1 MRAKR
6 LSNDSGQSIVEF
18 ALGLPFLV
26 LLAVGTFAVG
36 IVIDRHLTV
45 GQVVRNGGNMY
56 ARGIK
61 FDLTQNKQLLID
73 SGPGLDFQ
81 LTGGKTAVYLSLLT
95 RVPEDAICDDGGGPQ
110 ACANQGE
117 VVITQRY
124 EIGDTASTASNMS
137 SRIGAPTT
145 YVSGTEG
152 DVDNYF
158 DEPSAVASGAPAV
171 LTNGATG
178 LLSDEFIY
186 VIEVIHRPESIAF
199 QGVFAPEYMY
209 ARAFF

>member
-1 MRAKR
+1 MRTHG
-6 LSNDSGQSIVEF
+6 LFSDSGQSIVEF
-18 ALGLPFLV
+18 AMALPFLV
-26 LLAVGTFAVG
+26 LMAVGTFAVG
-36 IVIDRHLTV
+36 IIIDRHLTV

-61 FDLTQNKQLLID
+61 FDSTQNKQLLID

-81 LTGGKTAVYLSLLT
+81 LTGGRTAVHLSLLT
-95 RVPEDAICDDGGGPQ
+95 RVPATAICDDGSGPQ
-110 ACANQGE
+110 PCANQDQI
-117 VVITQRY
+117 VIVQRY
-124 EIGDTASTASNMS
+124 GIGDTVSATSNMS
-137 SRIGAPTT
+137 SRLGTPTT
-145 YVSGTEG
+145 FVNGSEG

-158 DEPSAVASGAPAV
+158 DEPTAVANGAPAV

-178 LLSDEFIY
+178 LLEDEFVY

-199 QGVFAPEYMY
+199 QGIFAPEYMY